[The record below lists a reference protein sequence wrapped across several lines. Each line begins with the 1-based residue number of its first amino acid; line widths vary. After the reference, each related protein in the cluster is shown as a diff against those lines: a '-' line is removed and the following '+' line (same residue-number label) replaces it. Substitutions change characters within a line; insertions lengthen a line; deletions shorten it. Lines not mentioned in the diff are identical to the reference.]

1 MGQVSVT
8 LPNLSTTL
16 HLAFTASSFYLHSMY
31 SPFAT
36 VEKELRS
43 QLSGDVWFD
52 VEKRTEYSTATCMY
66 KVMPVGVVAPK
77 NIEDV
82 QRAVRLCAENDI
94 AVIPRGG
101 GSGLVGQAVGFGI
114 VLDFTKYMN
123 HVVGISEETASVT
136 SEAGCILNDVSKML
150 HPLGKFYPID
160 PQSAKLCTVG
170 GTIATNAAGAHGLRY
185 GSTKNQIKS
194 LTAVLSNGDAVVV
207 NPNEE
212 KNRLTPEVRARFS
225 QVKNILVKHRQMI
238 DVHKPSVEK
247 YSSGYNIFES
257 LRGDRLDA
265 TRLVCGSEGTLAIVT
280 EATLNILPIPKAA
293 VAAAAYF
300 DSYEHTAEATQIA
313 RSFSPSA
320 IELLDKSYTDIGRGL
335 SATSDR
341 FINRDFQTMLLIEF
355 EGDDADTIR
364 GQAESLRGTLQRA
377 GILLDWIPLNTDAE
391 RQSLW
396 MVRETVSEMINHL
409 PSHEHKISTI
419 EDGAVPLR
427 NLPAYIAGLKKILD
441 AHSIVFTVYG
451 HAGMGHIHCST
462 FAEIATESGRERIE
476 RATQEVFDLIIK
488 LDGVLSAEHGDGF
501 VRTPFLEHAF
511 GPEVYGM
518 FKEIKQTLDPQN
530 IFNPQKIIGRQ
541 DRAFLHDLKYA

>member
-1 MGQVSVT
+1 LN
-8 LPNLSTTL
+8 LPRYFSIVC
-16 HLAFTASSFYLHSMY
+16 LAFRASSFYLHSMY
-31 SPFAT
+31 SPFAS

-43 QLSGDVWFD
+43 QVSGDVWFD

-82 QRAVRLCAENDI
+82 QRVVRLCAENDI

-101 GSGLVGQAVGFGI
+101 GSGLVGQAVGFGLI
-114 VLDFTKYMN
+114 LDFTKYMN
-123 HVVGISEETASVT
+123 HVVGISEESAAVSV
-136 SEAGCILNDVSKML
+136 EAGCLLHDLSTVL
-150 HPLGKFYPID
+150 HPFGTFYPID
-160 PQSAKLCTVG
+160 PQSAKICTVG
-170 GTIATNAAGAHGLRY
+170 GSVATNAAGAHGLRY

-194 LTAVLSNGDAVVV
+194 LTAVLANGDAVVV
-207 NPNEE
+207 NPNEDE
-212 KNRLTPEVRARFS
+212 NHLTPEASTRFS
-225 QVKNILVKHRQMI
+225 HVKSVLMQHRQMI
-238 DVHKPSVEK
+238 DLHKPSVEK

-257 LRGDRLDA
+257 LRGVQLDA
-265 TRLVCGSEGTLAIVT
+265 TRLLCGSEGTLAIVT
-280 EATLNILPIPKAA
+280 EAMLNILPLPKAA
-293 VAAAAYF
+293 IAAAAYF
-300 DSYEHTAEATQIA
+300 DSYENTAEATQIA
-313 RSFSPSA
+313 RSFSPTA

-341 FINRDFQTMLLIEF
+341 FIKRDFQTMLLIEF
-355 EGDDADTIR
+355 EGDDAETLR
-364 GQAESLRGTLQRA
+364 GQAESLRESLQRA
-377 GILLDWIPLNTDAE
+377 GILRDWILLKTDAE

-396 MVRETVSEMINHL
+396 MVRDTVSEMINHL
-409 PSHEHKISTI
+409 PSHEHKISTV

-462 FAEIATESGRERIE
+462 FAEIATESGREKIE

-501 VRTPFLEHAF
+501 VRTPFLEQAF
-511 GPEVYGM
+511 GSEVYGI

-541 DRAFLHDLKYA
+541 DRAFLHDLKYS